1 MSIPP
6 TQALL
11 PVASSM
17 PELGPQIVNKGG
29 YDILKFTLQPGAKM
43 FTNQETMSYMDGGLT
58 LKPTLGN
65 NGIFSA
71 FARTITGSSF
81 LQNALQNPTSRPLD
95 IVLTPFLQGA
105 VVQIELNHGDM
116 WRFADKSFM
125 ACTSNL
131 KVSGN
136 INVFSNFRSWLGGQG
151 LTYVTVSADA
161 GPGTVW
167 VSAYGGYERHEIDVS
182 NRAFYIN
189 HGSFLGMLSRTSTV
203 NYWSDY
209 VTVGTTNGIVNAIF
223 NGVGLVMKVQDR
235 TPSIRG
241 PATCKVL
248 TQSLD
253 RGHLESYIKGIAN
266 TVVARSSDKS
276 AGTFFG
282 NLLGDAVSSGLK
294 KGGGDSVDEAPPVPD
309 AAPVPAVT
317 DPLTTETF
325 QATPPLEVP
334 KVDDL
339 SVAGTRR
346 RKIKGSK
353 KKRATRRR

>member
-1 MSIPP
+1 MDIPATDP
-6 TQALL
+6 LVPIATSA
-11 PVASSM
+11 
-17 PELGPQIVNKGG
+17 PELGPVIVNKGG

-65 NGIFSA
+65 SGIFSA
-71 FARTITGSSF
+71 FARTVTGSSF
-81 LQNALQNPTSRPLD
+81 LQNALQNPTSKPLD

-136 INVFSNFRSWLGGQG
+136 VNIFSNFRSWLGGQG
-151 LTYVTVSADA
+151 LTYVTVSADS

-167 VSAYGGYERHEIDVS
+167 VSAYGGYETHEIDVS
-182 NRAFYIN
+182 SRAFYIN

-223 NGVGLVMKVQDR
+223 SGVGLVMKVQDR

-266 TVVARSSDKS
+266 TVVNRSGNSTAS
-276 AGTFFG
+276 SFFG
-282 NLLGDAVSSGLK
+282 SLIGNTVGNAQ
-294 KGGGDSVDEAPPVPD
+294 KGGEVEESAPVPD
-309 AAPVPAVT
+309 AAPVPKVT
-317 DPLTTETF
+317 DPLMTETF
-325 QATPPLEVP
+325 EPAPPLEVP
-334 KVDDL
+334 KSDDL

-346 RKIKGSK
+346 RKLKGGK